1 MLLGTIIPAS
11 CNFSHNAS
19 AIESLQRISASAWN
33 FFQTLTTG
41 HLNIVQT
48 EIGHDIELNSIEIGS
63 YGWRQHRDI
72 IWAYGTGLAE
82 PRFSIANQSTS
93 TLAVH

>member
-1 MLLGTIIPAS
+1 LTI
-11 CNFSHNAS
+11 
-19 AIESLQRISASAWN
+19 
-33 FFQTLTTG
+33 
-41 HLNIVQT
+41 VKT
-48 EIGHDIELNSIEIGS
+48 EIGHDIELNGIEIGS
-63 YGWRQHRDI
+63 YGWRQNQDI